1 MGPESRKALYRRRV
15 AQDERPPYLNR
26 SGFKTAH
33 DIQVLIHMASNN
45 VEELSAFFPID
56 AVGLCPPETIIV
68 PVVGILLVLALGK
81 FILKFIKQEF

>member
-1 MGPESRKALYRRRV
+1 
-15 AQDERPPYLNR
+15 
-26 SGFKTAH
+26 
-33 DIQVLIHMASNN
+33 MASNN